1 MTVTFKIDSKVV
13 VKTNS
18 KPNYVRLPEG
28 QKKVYKNYGP
38 DSIESWH
45 KKHGKFVE

>member
-1 MTVTFKIDSKVV
+1 MCGFQKVV

-28 QKKVYKNYGP
+28 KKKVFEDYP
-38 DSIESWH
+38 SDSIENWH
-45 KKHGKFVE
+45 QKHNKYVE